1 MNNTIHAVQLTTVC
15 IALMLLNACAK
26 PPVKNAQLDLARAS
40 FESVSADSDVNRYS
54 RDELDMARTSLASA
68 EKAWRAKANTVDVDH
83 LAYIALTDTEVARVL
98 ASARSS
104 DDLIAS
110 LQLTQRD
117 AVASLR
123 SAEAAVANSSALRA
137 QNEAARLKA
146 ETEQLKLEAL
156 SLIHI

>member
-68 EKAWRAKANTVDVDH
+68 EKAWRAKANT
-83 LAYIALTDTEVARVL
+83 E
-98 ASARSS
+98 
-104 DDLIAS
+104 
-110 LQLTQRD
+110 QLFPVMGT
-117 AVASLR
+117 L
-123 SAEAAVANSSALRA
+123 E
-137 QNEAARLKA
+137 RLKESVQLA
-146 ETEQLKLEAL
+146 ELKMPATMGGLMTYSDKREPCM
-156 SLIHI
+156 SRFKSVIRSFYINEEIFFFPQKR